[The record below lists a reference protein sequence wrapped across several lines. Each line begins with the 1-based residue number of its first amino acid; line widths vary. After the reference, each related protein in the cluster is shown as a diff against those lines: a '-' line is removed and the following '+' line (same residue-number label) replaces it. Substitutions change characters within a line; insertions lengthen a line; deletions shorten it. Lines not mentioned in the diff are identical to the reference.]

1 MTKYDVENSHRWV
14 GVSAI
19 HKIVLKGEETEVVMV
34 EQEVDRV
41 WLGHK
46 KRINQE
52 RRWCDL
58 GNSRKPR
65 LLDGLMATSR

>member
-1 MTKYDVENSHRWV
+1 M
-14 GVSAI
+14 GGCVSDPHNCAE
-19 HKIVLKGEETEVVMV
+19 GCEETEVAMV

-41 WLGHK
+41 WLGYK

-65 LLDGLMATSR
+65 LLDGLMEDTKKELGLV